1 MYFYPEDAGTLEM
14 IVGPMFA
21 EKSGELINKC
31 STMQTYGKK
40 KVIAFKPKID
50 NRFEEDYIVSRLG
63 NKFKATNLETTITDQ
78 IIERLLEQVQDY
90 DIVAFDEVQL
100 YSKKIIELVSKI
112 LEQGKHVICAGLNL
126 DYTGR
131 EFKYIGGLLALAD
144 NIIVKKAYCSICGKP
159 AKFTQR
165 LENGKPSKL
174 GKTVIIGN
182 EEYTPRCSKCFVS
195 PFSL

>member
-1 MYFYPEDAGTLEM
+1 MLYVVWYLYGLNNLNT
-14 IVGPMFA
+14 
-21 EKSGELINKC
+21 EKLSVFVLINDFNKLEALDNYD
-31 STMQTYGKK
+31 SKQNIWYEDNVLRVSKNGKYGL
-40 KVIAFKPKID
+40 ID
-50 NRFEEDYIVSRLG
+50 FEGKEVL
-63 NKFKATNLETTITDQ
+63 AC
-78 IIERLLEQVQDY
+78 DY
-90 DIVAFDEVQL
+90 DEI
-100 YSKKIIELVSKI
+100 
-112 LEQGKHVICAGLNL
+112 
-126 DYTGR
+126 T
-131 EFKYIGGLLALAD
+131 ALKGVKS